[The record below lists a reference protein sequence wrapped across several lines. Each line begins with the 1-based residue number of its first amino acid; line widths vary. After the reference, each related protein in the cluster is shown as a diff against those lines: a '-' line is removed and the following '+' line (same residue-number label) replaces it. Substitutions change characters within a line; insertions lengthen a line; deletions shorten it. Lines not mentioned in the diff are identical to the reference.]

1 MTIVE
6 PRNHYEMAS
15 PRRNSRVLDS
25 NFLPNQRSNM
35 LGARQSSSHNFA
47 AVAAAALTASTQ
59 SLDHVPPPP
68 ASPQNY
74 ARSPGHQRY
83 PAYGSHN
90 SPSPTGAMYS
100 PAMSPKHGANL
111 YWTAR
116 VSFYVHNVS
125 GCPLVQIRLKMKKRS
140 WFLANLVVRT
150 RINDLLDIFGFR

>member
-116 VSFYVHNVS
+116 VSFYVYNVS
-125 GCPLVQIRLKMKKRS
+125 GRPLGQIAQK
-140 WFLANLVVRT
+140 N
-150 RINDLLDIFGFR
+150 